1 MPRKQE
7 ETGLGRKEELQ
18 KEPELPLCSLL
29 SKHKAGYGAATSHAS
44 TSACTQHPAG
54 PGRPLRR
61 HRGLVQSRQVTMQQA
76 GMACLEKSLSLC
88 NAAVH

>member
-1 MPRKQE
+1 MPRKRE
-7 ETGLGRKEELQ
+7 ETGLGRKEKLQ
-18 KEPELPLCSLL
+18 KQLELPLCSLL
-29 SKHKAGYGAATSHAS
+29 TEHKAGYGGATSA
-44 TSACTQHPAG
+44 SACTQHPAG
-54 PGRPLRR
+54 PGRPPHQ

>member
-29 SKHKAGYGAATSHAS
+29 TKREAGYGGATS
-44 TSACTQHPAG
+44 TSACTQRPAG
-54 PGRPLRR
+54 PGRPLHQ
-61 HRGLVQSRQVTMQQA
+61 HRGLVQSRQVVMQQA